1 MIQFI
6 LMLLGLAFSNNN
18 ANTTTCYDNN
28 GNPVTV
34 QNGPSDPGGG
44 TGTGEDGGPVGGNTG
59 QIPPPFTPTNP

>member
-1 MIQFI
+1 
-6 LMLLGLAFSNNN
+6 MLLGLAFSHTN
-18 ANTTTCYDNN
+18 ANTTTCNDNN

-34 QNGPSDPGGG
+34 QNGTTDPI